1 MHTTIKF
8 QCPTCDMRMSAGSDL
23 SGRPC
28 DCPRCDTRLTIPTA
42 DALVPVTPLALA
54 PERLEG
60 EPPRGMARRRKRR
73 RPLATPI
80 EMRLPGQLGGLKA
93 NVDQKTSN
101 AMATTFLGGLLVA
114 LGAFLFA
121 GFMGKGKAS

>member
-1 MHTTIKF
+1 MHTTIKL
-8 QCPTCDMRMSAGSDL
+8 QCHECETKMSVGDEFAGEVITC
-23 SGRPC
+23 PKC
-28 DCPRCDTRLTIPTA
+28 TA
-42 DALVPVTPLALA
+42 PNLVSESEALVPIRPQPLAT
-54 PERLEG
+54 G
-60 EPPRGMARRRKRR
+60 IIHEPPRGMARRRKRR

>member
-1 MHTTIKF
+1 MHTTIKL
-8 QCPTCDMRMSAGSDL
+8 QCHECDSRMAVGDEFAGEIICC
-23 SGRPC
+23 PKC
-28 DCPRCDTRLTIPTA
+28 DAPNLVEETE
-42 DALVPVTPLALA
+42 ALVPVRPQPLA
-54 PERLEG
+54 PG
-60 EPPRGMARRRKRR
+60 VVHEPPRRMVRRRKRR
-73 RPLATPI
+73 RREATPV

-121 GFMGKGKAS
+121 GFMGKGKA

>member
-8 QCPTCDMRMSAGSDL
+8 QCPTCDTRMSAGSEL

-42 DALVPVTPLALA
+42 EALVPIKQQPLA
-54 PERLEG
+54 PG
-60 EPPRGMARRRKRR
+60 VIHEPPRPMVRRRKRR
-73 RPLATPI
+73 RPLATPV
-80 EMRLPGQLGGLKA
+80 EMRLPGQLGGIKA

-121 GFMGKGKAS
+121 GFMGKGKA